1 MSLQGQISHR
11 FFLLNIRHLSYFF
24 CPAPTFSKTNSI
36 KSLNFKCAIFMPYR
50 SRVTVE
56 KKEKSTQIGW
66 WHYIICWLPTLSGD
80 HGHLGKNVWVLGRK
94 EVNEWCMWKH

>member
-24 CPAPTFSKTNSI
+24 CPAPTFSKTNYI

-56 KKEKSTQIGW
+56 KKGKKYTDWLIALYYMLTA
-66 WHYIICWLPTLSGD
+66 YIIW
-80 HGHLGKNVWVLGRK
+80 
-94 EVNEWCMWKH
+94 